1 MYNPQLDTFVAVVE
15 NGSFAKAAQALFI
28 STPAVIKKVN
38 ALEDRLGLKLLD
50 RTAQGTTLSEVG
62 EVFYEEA
69 KRIIEESHE
78 VLIRLQSM
86 QQEKDG
92 KVIRI
97 GLGYMTSR
105 ELLRDVVS
113 VAQREDPELKYRLVT
128 FEMRPDLHRHNLS
141 RLGKDIDFFLVM
153 YDPMR
158 ASTLNTLHLSY
169 EPVCCAVSL
178 QHPLA
183 EKDRLTIQG
192 LRGQTMICFR
202 QGYNAFIDQ
211 FRNDMRSLYPEIHLK
226 DFSYINEETF
236 NRCANSRDVLFAFP
250 IWRNYH
256 PGVKIIPV
264 DWPYTVPFGLR
275 YSPDAP
281 PAVRK
286 FIDSVKKGWPR
297 NR

>member
-113 VAQREDPELKYRLVT
+113 VAQREEPELKYRLVT
-128 FEMRPDLHRHNLS
+128 FEMRPELHRHNLS

-183 EKDRLTIQG
+183 EKDRLTIQD

-211 FRNDMRSLYPEIHLK
+211 FRNDMRSLYPEIHITS
-226 DFSYINEETF
+226 FRGSSTMGQVSY
-236 NRCANSRDVLFAFP
+236 NSQGSRSTQVQGSRVPSTSQATVSF
-250 IWRNYH
+250 ITVSRSRKKSVSCR
-256 PGVKIIPV
+256 GVKTPPRRTSG
-264 DWPYTVPFGLR
+264 DASNRRTVP
-275 YSPDAP
+275 S
-281 PAVRK
+281 
-286 FIDSVKKGWPR
+286 
-297 NR
+297 